1 MNKFAKMITAAS
13 ILLLGACAGGSGTPA
28 EPSPELHTYNNISW
42 DAGFDTIFTYQEATE
57 TKEVFDAR
65 FSEAVSLFTYYNNL
79 FDIYNE
85 YDGMNNL
92 YTVNANA
99 GKEAI
104 KVDPDL
110 IEMLE
115 KARDFYSLSG
125 GKFDITIGS
134 LLSIWHEYRTEG
146 IDLNTEGKPA
156 PVPEYDALSA
166 AMQHSGW
173 DCVEINKEEST
184 VFITD
189 PEVSLDVG
197 GIAKGFAVEK
207 IARKLSEQGAVHG
220 AVNAGG
226 NTRTL
231 GQKYNGQ
238 AWRIGIQ
245 NPEGDGSLLVVQQE
259 GACSFVTSGDYE
271 RFYIGEDGKSYH
283 HIIDSSTL
291 YPADYFRSVSILTPD
306 SADADALSTTLFT
319 MSYEDGIKLIEAYKK
334 QHPGTMLEVI
344 WLLDPD
350 REVNTELQR
359 ETHGLKAVW
368 TQGLSDKIIWS
379 D

>member
-1 MNKFAKMITAAS
+1 MNKLVKTVLAAS
-13 ILLLGACAGGSGTPA
+13 VLLAGACSAGNQKPSDPA
-28 EPSPELHTYNNISW
+28 ADLHTYNNISW

-57 TKEVFDAR
+57 TKEIFDAR

-92 YTVNANA
+92 YTVNKKA
-99 GKEAI
+99 GIEPVKT
-104 KVDPDL
+104 DPDL
-110 IEMLE
+110 IEMLK
-115 KARDFYSLSG
+115 KARDFYDLSG
-125 GKFDITIGS
+125 GKFDITIGN
-134 LLSIWHEYRTEG
+134 LLSVWHEYRTAG

-156 PVPEYDALSA
+156 PVPSYEELSA

-173 DCVEINKEEST
+173 DAVEINEADST

-189 PEVSLDVG
+189 PEVSIDVG

-207 IARKLSEQGAVHG
+207 IAQKLASEGAVHG

-271 RFYIGEDGKSYH
+271 RFYIGEDGNSYH
-283 HIIDSSTL
+283 HIVDSSTL
-291 YPADYFRSVSILTPD
+291 YPADFFRSVSILTPD
-306 SADADALSTTLFT
+306 SADADALSTALFT
-319 MSYEDGIKLIEAYKK
+319 MSYEDGMKLIADYRQ

-344 WLLDPD
+344 WLLNADD
-350 REVNTELQR
+350 EISTDLQR
-359 ETHGLKAVW
+359 VTHGLKAVW
-368 TQGLSDKIIWS
+368 TEGLTDKIIWS